1 MRISRTDRS
10 QRADEGFNGEPDQV
24 LILNLPSKAL
34 KPDTPRQLLFCFVLF
49 FFTVSPVGA
58 LDTSRQI
65 SQYGHTAWRIED
77 GVFAG
82 APNVMAQTTDG
93 YLWIGTQA
101 GLMRFDGVRFV
112 SWKPPEGNEL
122 PSSRIT
128 SLLGGRDGS
137 LWIGTGAGL
146 ARWRNG
152 NLTNYGDA
160 AGSIMAILED
170 RAGTIWIAR
179 ANLSDTNGPLCK
191 VTDARVRCYG
201 RDDGLAIP
209 YAVTLASDS
218 LGNIWLAG
226 GLMVSRWQT
235 SSAETYVSAG
245 LNPAEIFNGV
255 LALASTPD
263 GSLWVGLVH
272 AGKGGG
278 LRQLVQGAWKPFVTP
293 EFDGSA
299 LEVTR
304 LLVDRD
310 GSLWVGTL
318 NRGVY
323 RIQGH
328 KVEHLRSSDGLS
340 GDAVAGLF
348 QDREGNIWIATARG
362 IDNFHDLRVASF
374 STRQGLSADQV
385 NSVVASRDGTL
396 WIGNYNLD
404 VLRSGKITSIQPRN
418 GLPGREMTSLLED
431 RAGRLWVGVDQELS
445 VYEQGKFT
453 KIHTRDG
460 SPFGTVRAMTE
471 DVDGNIWAA
480 TSSNADRNRLLRIQ
494 DRRIHEDISTPQ
506 LPLANTLAADPHG
519 GVWLGLASGGLA
531 RYRNGRMEFFSL
543 NRSPHDGPVHG
554 LLVNSDASVLAATAS
569 GLVGWQNGKVQSLTV
584 RNGLPCDVIYAL
596 IFDRNAALWLYARCG
611 LISIPN
617 TELQR
622 WWKSPDTTVESKLLD
637 VFDGAQPMST
647 PFRPNAS
654 QSPDG
659 RLWFANENVVQM
671 IDPAHLDGNPT
682 PPPVHVEEIIAD
694 HKSYAPRDGLQLPA
708 LTRDLEIDYTALSFV
723 APQKVRFR
731 YKLED
736 HDSEWQDP
744 GTRRQAF
751 YADLRPGD
759 YRFRVIASNNDGVW
773 NEEGATLTFSVAAAW
788 YQTWWFRWVS
798 LAALLALLWCVYRL
812 RVRSLQRRSQQ
823 LALINAKLETQISEN
838 ADLYSELQRSEAFLA
853 QGQSISQTGSFGW
866 NVSSG
871 EIYWSEETYNIM
883 GYDRAVKPTL
893 ELVFQRT
900 HPDDRDLVQ
909 KTIDRA
915 TKEGASLDFE
925 HRLLMPDGSVK
936 YVHVIARG
944 LEPSPGRLE
953 YVGAV
958 TDVTERKQ
966 AEQKFRGLLESAPD
980 AMIVMNRQGKIVL
993 VNAQVEKLFGYQR
1006 DDLMGQTVEILV
1018 PEGFRGQHPQ
1028 HRNEFFAQPRVRPM
1042 GEGLQ
1047 LHGRR
1052 KDGTEFPVEI
1062 SLSPLQTEEGMLV
1075 SAAVRDITERT
1086 RAEEALRQAKADLAH
1101 VSRVTTMGELTASL
1115 AHEIKQP
1122 IAAAVTDANTCL
1134 RWLSREQPDLA
1145 EAREAA
1151 SRIIKDAT
1159 RAADI
1164 ISRVRLLFEKGTPQ
1178 QELVDVNEVIQEMI
1192 VLLRGEATEYSIS
1205 VRTELAEDLP
1215 RVRGDRMQLQQVLMN
1230 LMMNS
1235 IDAMKNVDGT
1245 REITI
1250 QSQRAENGQVLLSVS
1265 DTGVGLPPEKAEQIF
1280 DAFFTTKP
1288 HGTGMGLRI
1297 SRSIIESHGG
1307 RLWAAASSGRG
1318 AIFQFTL
1325 PASVASDI

>member
-1 MRISRTDRS
+1 
-10 QRADEGFNGEPDQV
+10 V
-24 LILNLPSKAL
+24 
-34 KPDTPRQLLFCFVLF
+34 TPREMSIMSRSSKIAKLDIPRMFLWCLVFLF
-49 FFTVSPVGA
+49 FTRPVDA

-82 APNVMAQTTDG
+82 TPNVIAQTTDG
-93 YLWIGTQA
+93 YLWIGTQS
-101 GLMRFDGVRFV
+101 GLMQFDGVRFV
-112 SWKPPEGNEL
+112 PWRPPAGNEL
-122 PSSRIT
+122 PSSRII

-137 LWIGTGAGL
+137 LWIGTGMGL
-146 ARWRNG
+146 ARWQNG
-152 NLTNYGDA
+152 NLTNYRDA

-170 RAGTIWIAR
+170 RTGTIWIAR

-191 VTDARVRCYG
+191 VTDAGVRCYG
-201 RDDGLAIP
+201 RDDGLALP
-209 YAVTLASDS
+209 YAVTLANDS

-226 GLMVSRWQT
+226 ALMVSRWQT
-235 SSAETYVSAG
+235 SSADTYVPAG

-318 NRGVY
+318 NRGIY
-323 RIQGH
+323 RIQGN

-340 GDAVAGLF
+340 GDAVAGIF

-374 STRQGLSADQV
+374 STRQGLSTDQV
-385 NSVVASRDGTL
+385 NSVLASRDGTV
-396 WIGNYNLD
+396 WIGNYGLD
-404 VLRSGKITSIQPRN
+404 ILRSGKITSIQPRN

-431 RAGRLWVGVDQELS
+431 RAGRLWVGVDSELS

-460 SPFGTVRAMTE
+460 SPLGIVRAMTE
-471 DVDGNIWAA
+471 DVDGSIWVA
-480 TSSNADRNRLLRIQ
+480 TRSTENRNRLLRIQ
-494 DRRIHEDISTPQ
+494 DFRIREDISPPQ
-506 LPLANTLAADPHG
+506 LPLANALAADPDG

-531 RYRNGRMEFFSL
+531 RYRNGQMEFISL

-569 GLVGWQNGKVQSLTV
+569 GLVGWKNGKVQSLTV
-584 RNGLPCDVIYAL
+584 RNGLPCDIIYAL
-596 IFDRNAALWLYARCG
+596 IFDRKATLWLYSACG
-611 LISIPN
+611 LIAIRN
-617 TELQR
+617 AELQR
-622 WWKSPDTTVESKLLD
+622 WWKSPDATVASRLLD

-647 PFRPNAS
+647 PLRPNAS
-654 QSPDG
+654 RSPDG
-659 RLWFANENVVQM
+659 RLWFANENVLQM

-694 HKSYAPRDGLQLPA
+694 HKPLSPRDGLRLPP
-708 LTRDLEIDYTALSFV
+708 LTRDLEIAYTALSFV

-731 YKLED
+731 YKLEG

-751 YADLRPGD
+751 YSDLPPAN

-788 YQTWWFRWVS
+788 FQTRWFRAGS

-812 RVRSLQRRSQQ
+812 RVRSIQQRSQQ
-823 LALINAKLETQISEN
+823 LALINARLEAQISQN
-838 ADLYSELQRSEAFLA
+838 ANLYSELQRSEAFLA
-853 QGQSISQTGSFGW
+853 QGQVISQTGSFGW

-871 EIYWSEETYNIM
+871 EIYWSEETYKIM
-883 GYDRAVKPTL
+883 EYDRAVKPTL
-893 ELVFQRT
+893 ELVFRRI
-900 HPDDRDLVQ
+900 HRDDRDRVQ
-909 KTIDRA
+909 RIIDRA
-915 TKEGASLDFE
+915 TNEGESLDFE

-936 YVHVIARG
+936 YLHVIARASG
-944 LEPSPGRLE
+944 HSSGSLE

-958 TDVTERKQ
+958 TDVSQRKK

-980 AMIVMNRQGKIVL
+980 AMIVMNRHGKIVL
-993 VNAQVEKLFGYQR
+993 VNAQVETLFGYQR
-1006 DDLMGQTVEILV
+1006 DDLLGQEVEILV
-1018 PEGFRGQHPQ
+1018 PERFRNRHPQ
-1028 HRNEFFAQPRVRPM
+1028 HRKEFLAQPRVRPM
-1042 GEGLQ
+1042 GEGLG
-1047 LHGRR
+1047 LYGRR

-1062 SLSPLQTEEGMLV
+1062 SLSPLETEEGTLV
-1075 SAAVRDITERT
+1075 SAAVRDVTERT
-1086 RAEEALRQAKADLAH
+1086 RSEEALRQTQADLAH
-1101 VSRVTTMGELTASL
+1101 ISRVTTMGELTVSL

-1122 IAAAVTDANTCL
+1122 IAAAVTDAKTCL
-1134 RWLSREQPDLA
+1134 RWLGRDEPDLA
-1145 EAREAA
+1145 EARESA

-1159 RAADI
+1159 TAADI
-1164 ISRVRLLFEKGTPQ
+1164 ISRLRRLFEKGTPQ
-1178 QELVDVNEVIQEMI
+1178 RELVDVNEVIREMI
-1192 VLLRGEATEYSIS
+1192 VLLRSEANRYSIS
-1205 VRTELAEDLP
+1205 IRIELAEDLP
-1215 RVRGDRMQLQQVLMN
+1215 KVMADRVQLQQVFMN
-1230 LMMNS
+1230 LMLNG
-1235 IDAMKNVDGT
+1235 IDAMKGMT
-1245 REITI
+1245 GGAELTI
-1250 QSQRAENGQVLLSVS
+1250 ESQPGENEQLLLSVS
-1265 DTGVGLPPEKAEQIF
+1265 DTGVGLPAEHADQLFKAL
-1280 DAFFTTKP
+1280 FTTKP

-1297 SRSIIESHGG
+1297 SRSIVESHGG
-1307 RLWAAASSGRG
+1307 RLWATANNGRG
-1318 AIFQFTL
+1318 ATFHFTL
-1325 PASVASDI
+1325 PTTA